1 MKKDQ
6 YVIVDLKKNEVMKDI
21 NGEIKYYDSEERAK
35 LICGLY
41 EFENVWVVKLVYNH
55 IEN

>member
-6 YVIVDLKKNEVMKDI
+6 YVIVDFLKRNFMKDI
-21 NGEIKYYDSEERAK
+21 NGEIEYYDSEEEAK

-41 EFENVWVVKLVYNH
+41 EFENVWVLKLIYNH

>member
-21 NGEIKYYDSEERAK
+21 NGEIKYYDSEEGAK

>member
-6 YVIVDLKKNEVMKDI
+6 YVIVDFKKRNFRKDI
-21 NGEIKYYDSEERAK
+21 NGEIEYYDSEEEAK

>member
-6 YVIVDLKKNEVMKDI
+6 YVIFDLKKRDFMKDV
-21 NGEIKYYDSEERAK
+21 NGEIEYYDSEEEAK

-41 EFENVWVVKLVYNH
+41 EFENVWVLKLIYNH